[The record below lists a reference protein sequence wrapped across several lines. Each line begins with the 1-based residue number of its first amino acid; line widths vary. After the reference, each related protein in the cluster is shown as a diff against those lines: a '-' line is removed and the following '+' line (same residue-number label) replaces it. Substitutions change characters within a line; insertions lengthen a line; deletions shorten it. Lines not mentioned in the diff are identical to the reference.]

1 MRKYVRKRTVG
12 VRNRTYFACV
22 WEKMCSF
29 VGGKKK
35 NGNADFR
42 TFKYTKK
49 QQSVY

>member
-1 MRKYVRKRTVG
+1 MCEIAQLVCD
-12 VRNRTYFACV
+12 FAHILLVFGKKCV
-22 WEKMCSF
+22 ALWR
-29 VGGKKK
+29 GKKK